1 MSQSSPIETVTK
13 VYYYLDERR
22 YQDILSLF
30 VEEGK
35 WQRKEKWRVGRTD
48 ILASLNERPSTQIIR
63 HVITNTH
70 IEKQDER
77 SATVIA
83 YMLSYTFDDG
93 NLHQGV
99 TSISGPSKL
108 FTMVADLV
116 LTDGHWKVASLDS
129 TVIFT
134 FDR

>member
-1 MSQSSPIETVTK
+1 MIQSNPIETVIK
-13 VYYYLDERR
+13 LYYYLDERR
-22 YQDILSLF
+22 YEDILHLF
-30 VEEGK
+30 VTDGK
-35 WQRKEKWRVGRTD
+35 WRRKEKWRSGRAD

-93 NLHQGV
+93 KLHQGV
-99 TSISGPSKL
+99 TSIGGPANL
-108 FTMVADLV
+108 FTMVTELV
-116 LTDGHWKVASLDS
+116 LTDGQWQVTSLDP
-129 TVIFT
+129 TVAFK
-134 FDR
+134 FER